1 MMKILKEAI
10 TFNASKYKS
19 IYKSIASG
27 SDQSL
32 KRMLVD
38 DKNSNQSNNN
48 QFTIKEALINV
59 AASIDKGNRDFPAT
73 RSKFLTKYLSTVST
87 GNGTTRTI
95 DFKKLVKDPEF
106 NLLSVLGLLAI
117 PLYRKVLARKSNNS
131 YRKFLSMFSEDGNFD
146 NLSYILLGEF
156 TEAFDVDNIES
167 NNEFISKYLNTEL
180 FIKDTKNRKQF
191 EKVYNSYVNNSNF
204 DDAVINKALNPPD
217 TNVTN

>member
-10 TFNASKYKS
+10 TFNAKNYKA
-19 IYKSIASG
+19 IYKSVASG

-59 AASIDKGNRDFPAT
+59 AAAIDKGNRDFPAT

-180 FIKDTKNRKQF
+180 FTKDTKNRKQF

-204 DDAVINKALNPPD
+204 DDTVINKALNPPD
-217 TNVTN
+217 ANATS

>member
-38 DKNSNQSNNN
+38 DKNGNQSNNN

-59 AASIDKGNRDFPAT
+59 AAAIDKGNRDFPAT
-73 RSKFLTKYLSTVST
+73 RSKFLTKYLSNVST

-117 PLYRKVLARKSNNS
+117 PLYRKVLAHDS
-131 YRKFLSMFSEDGNFD
+131 YRKFLSMFSEDGNFN

-156 TEAFDVDNIES
+156 TEAFDVDNIEK
-167 NNEFISKYLNTEL
+167 NNDFISKYLNTEL
-180 FIKDTKNRKQF
+180 FTKDTKNRKLF
-191 EKVYNSYVNNSNF
+191 EKVYNSYVNNSDF
-204 DDAVINKALNPPD
+204 DDTIINKVLNPPD
-217 TNVTN
+217 PNVTN

>member
-38 DKNSNQSNNN
+38 NKNSNQSNNN

-59 AASIDKGNRDFPAT
+59 AAAIDKGNRDFPAT
-73 RSKFLTKYLSTVST
+73 RSKFLTKYLSNVST

-117 PLYRKVLARKSNNS
+117 PLYRKVLAHDS
-131 YRKFLSMFSEDGNFD
+131 YRKFLSMFSEDGNFN

-156 TEAFDVDNIES
+156 TEAFDVDNIAKD
-167 NNEFISKYLNTEL
+167 NEFINVYLNTKL
-180 FIKDTKNRKQF
+180 FTEDTKNRRQF

-204 DDAVINKALNPPD
+204 DDTVINKALNPPD
-217 TNVTN
+217 TNATN

>member
-59 AASIDKGNRDFPAT
+59 AAAIDKGNRDFPAT

-117 PLYRKVLARKSNNS
+117 PLYRKVLARDS

-156 TEAFDVDNIES
+156 TEAFDVDNIAKD
-167 NNEFISKYLNTEL
+167 NEFIKVYLNTEL
-180 FIKDTKNRKQF
+180 FTKDTKNRRQF

-204 DDAVINKALNPPD
+204 DDTVINKALNPPD
-217 TNVTN
+217 ANATS

>member
-38 DKNSNQSNNN
+38 NKNSNQSNNN
-48 QFTIKEALINV
+48 QFTIKEALINI
-59 AASIDKGNRDFPAT
+59 AAAIDKGNRDFPAT
-73 RSKFLTKYLSTVST
+73 RSKFFTKYLSNVST

-117 PLYRKVLARKSNNS
+117 PLYRKVLAHDS
-131 YRKFLSMFSEDGNFD
+131 YRKFLSMFSEDGNFN

-156 TEAFDVDNIES
+156 TEAFDVDNIAKD
-167 NNEFISKYLNTEL
+167 NEFINVYLNTKL
-180 FIKDTKNRKQF
+180 FTEDTKNRRQF

-204 DDAVINKALNPPD
+204 DDTVINKALNPPD
-217 TNVTN
+217 TNATK

>member
-19 IYKSIASG
+19 IYKSVASG

-59 AASIDKGNRDFPAT
+59 AAAIDKGNRDFPAT
-73 RSKFLTKYLSTVST
+73 RSKFLTKYLSNVST
-87 GNGTTRTI
+87 GNGATSTI

-106 NLLSVLGLLAI
+106 NLLSVLGLLSI
-117 PLYRKVLARKSNNS
+117 PLYRKVLNKNKDA
-131 YRKFLSMFSEDGNFD
+131 YRKFLSMFSEDGNFN

-180 FIKDTKNRKQF
+180 FTKDTKNRRQF

-204 DDAVINKALNPPD
+204 DDTVINKALNPPD
-217 TNVTN
+217 ANATS

>member
-1 MMKILKEAI
+1 MMRILKEAI

-38 DKNSNQSNNN
+38 NKNSNQSNNN

-59 AASIDKGNRDFPAT
+59 AAAIDKGNRDFPAT
-73 RSKFLTKYLSTVST
+73 RSKFLTKYLSNVST

-117 PLYRKVLARKSNNS
+117 PLYRKVLAHDS
-131 YRKFLSMFSEDGNFD
+131 YRKFLSMFSEDGNFN

-156 TEAFDVDNIES
+156 TEAFDVDNIER
-167 NNEFISKYLNTEL
+167 NNDFISKYLNTEL
-180 FIKDTKNRKQF
+180 FTKDTKNRKLF
-191 EKVYNSYVNNSNF
+191 EKVYNSYVNNSDF
-204 DDAVINKALNPPD
+204 DDTIINKVLNPPD
-217 TNVTN
+217 PNVTN

>member
-38 DKNSNQSNNN
+38 DKNGNRSNNN

-59 AASIDKGNRDFPAT
+59 AAAIDKGNRDFPAT
-73 RSKFLTKYLSTVST
+73 RSKFLTKYLSNVST

-117 PLYRKVLARKSNNS
+117 PLYRKVLAHDS
-131 YRKFLSMFSEDGNFD
+131 YRKFLSMFSEDGNFN

-156 TEAFDVDNIES
+156 TEAFDVDNIEK
-167 NNEFISKYLNTEL
+167 NNDFISKYLNTEL
-180 FIKDTKNRKQF
+180 FTKDTKNRKLF
-191 EKVYNSYVNNSNF
+191 EKVYNSYVNNSDF
-204 DDAVINKALNPPD
+204 DDTIINKVLNPPD
-217 TNVTN
+217 PNVTN

>member
-19 IYKSIASG
+19 IYKSVASG

-59 AASIDKGNRDFPAT
+59 AAAIDKGNRDFPAT
-73 RSKFLTKYLSTVST
+73 RGKFLTKYLSNVST
-87 GNGTTRTI
+87 GNGTTYTI

-106 NLLSVLGLLAI
+106 NLLSVLGLLSV
-117 PLYRKVLARKSNNS
+117 PLYRKVLAPDS
-131 YRKFLSMFSEDGNFD
+131 YRKFLSMFSEDGNFN

-156 TEAFDVDNIES
+156 TEAFDVDNIS
-167 NNEFISKYLNTEL
+167 KTNELINVYLNTEL
-180 FIKDTKNRKQF
+180 FTKSTKNRKQF
-191 EKVYNSYVNNSNF
+191 EKVYNSYVNNSEF
-204 DDAVINKALNPPD
+204 DDTVINKALNPPA
-217 TNVTN
+217 TNTTN